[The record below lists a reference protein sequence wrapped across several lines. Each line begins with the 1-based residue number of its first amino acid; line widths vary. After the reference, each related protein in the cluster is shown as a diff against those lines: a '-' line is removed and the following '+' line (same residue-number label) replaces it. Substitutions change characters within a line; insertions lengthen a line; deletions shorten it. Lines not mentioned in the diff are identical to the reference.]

1 MPLDPQTTAWLDQ
14 EDAHLV
20 RVIRQH
26 RWAVRYVGSGEEDDE
41 PCFGYTIGLFGLGH
55 PELVLVGLGADTT
68 HGVLQRVAGE
78 VAAGRDL
85 VPGELIDRDDRPGRL
100 FVEDSPDP
108 GEVVLDADRF
118 YQRPPSTRRRRSSLP
133 GATQTGA
140 SPGRPATPAGPAVSR
155 VPARGAPERRSPP
168 RWGGPAPPPQRAQ
181 EDPVLLTAPELAAS
195 PWTRPGPR
203 AGAA

>member
-14 EDAHLV
+14 EDAHLA

-26 RWAVRYVGSGEEDDE
+26 RWAVQYVGSGEEDDE

-55 PELVLVGLGADTT
+55 PELGLVGLGADTT

-100 FVEDSPDP
+100 FVEDSPNP
-108 GEVVLDADRF
+108 GEVVLGANRF
-118 YQRPPSTRRRRSSLP
+118 HQRAPRPRCRRSSLP

-140 SPGRPATPAGPAVSR
+140 SPGMPATPAGPAVSR

-168 RWGGPAPPPQRAQ
+168 RW
-181 EDPVLLTAPELAAS
+181 EDPRLLPSARRRTPS
-195 PWTRPGPR
+195 S
-203 AGAA
+203 